1 MTAPQT
7 ANSNDNTKSR
17 LSDLFFTE
25 IRDMARPKWYNVDQ
39 LTRDSSEGQEM
50 ATVTPATADR
60 WAHLPDAAREEIN
73 IFETEL
79 RRVQAGQMPE
89 KVFLEFRL
97 RHGVYGQRQDGVQ
110 MQRIKIPMGVLTTD
124 QMIGLANLSEEYAV
138 GVAHI
143 TTRQDIQYHYID
155 INDTPNLMRRLAEVG
170 ITTKEACGNV
180 VRNVTACPQAGVCS
194 DETFDVTP
202 YARAMTY
209 FLLRHPDAQSFG
221 RKFKIAYSGCEDN
234 GCGLA
239 RMHDIGAIAKVKEV
253 DGKQVQG
260 FQVFVGGGLGALP
273 FQAKLYSDFLPAEE
287 LMPLA
292 QAISRVFAR
301 LGEKQNRAKAR
312 MKFLIAKLGFDEFKR
327 QVEEEITKL
336 PHDPQWQARMDEALT
351 GYHDQPLNDPSELQ
365 LPDDASPELLR
376 WLDVNVRPQ
385 AQQGYSMVEVFLP
398 LGDISPDQLRALANL
413 CRRYVKDTI
422 RTTVE
427 QNLLI
432 RWVPNADL
440 IEFYDG
446 LKKLKLAEIGA
457 GRMADIT
464 ACPGTDSCKLG
475 IASSR
480 GLAAVLQEKFQN
492 GLSRL
497 ADRDDLKIKISGCF
511 NSCGQHHIADIGLFG
526 SVQRKGSHSAP
537 VFQITVGGTM
547 KKNAA
552 SYGLT
557 VSKIAAKNAP
567 DAIAKLTDLYSAE
580 KRDGESFNEFA
591 ERLGRSRLKAELDEF
606 AVKTTFEQTPELY
619 EDNRQPWEYKKSLG
633 VGECAG
639 EVVDQAE
646 FMLEDADRLNFE
658 ATLAL
663 DEGNWEDAAAKSLEA
678 SKKASDGL
686 LSTRGLLLSDN
697 YDMVSEFRKHFYDT
711 GQFLKP
717 FADNFFRAAEEP
729 VDGIGAERARQ
740 RVEETTLFIEQAQ
753 TVYTQS

>member
-1 MTAPQT
+1 MASAGTT
-7 ANSNDNTKSR
+7 T
-17 LSDLFFTE
+17 SDLWAELPESVRQE
-25 IRDMARPKWYNVDQ
+25 IDV
-39 LTRDSSEGQEM
+39 
-50 ATVTPATADR
+50 
-60 WAHLPDAAREEIN
+60 
-73 IFETEL
+73 FETEL

-110 MQRIKIPMGVLTTD
+110 MQRIKIPMGVLSTD
-124 QMIGLANLSEEYAV
+124 QMIRLADLTEEYAV

-143 TTRQDIQYHYID
+143 TTRQDVQYHYVD
-155 INDTPNLMRRLAEVG
+155 INDTPNLMRRLAGVG
-170 ITTKEACGNV
+170 ITTREACGNV
-180 VRNVTACPQAGVCS
+180 VRNVTACPQAGVCT
-194 DETFDVTP
+194 DEIFDVTP
-202 YARAMTY
+202 YARAMAY
-209 FLLRHPDAQSFG
+209 FLLRHPDAQNFG
-221 RKFKIAYSGCEDN
+221 RKFKIAFSGCGDHP
-234 GCGLA
+234 CGLA
-239 RMHDIGAIAKVKEV
+239 RMHDIGAIAKVQES
-253 DGKQVQG
+253 GGTQVKG

-273 FQAKLYSDFLPAEE
+273 FQAKLYSDFLPAED

-327 QVEEEITKL
+327 QVEFELKKL
-336 PHDPQWQARMDEALT
+336 PHDPQWQAQIDDAMVD
-351 GYHDQPLNDPSELQ
+351 YHDQPLRDPSELKI
-365 LPDDASPELLR
+365 PEDASPELLR

-385 AQQGYSMVEVFLP
+385 AQQGYSTVEVFLP
-398 LGDISPDQLRALANL
+398 LGDISSDQLRGLANL
-413 CRRYVKDTI
+413 CRRYVQDTI

-432 RWVPNADL
+432 RWVPNGDVL
-440 IEFYDG
+440 DFHQG
-446 LKKLKLAEIGA
+446 LKELELADIGA
-457 GRMADIT
+457 GRMADVT

-480 GLAAVLQEKFQN
+480 GLAAVLQEKFAN
-492 GLSRL
+492 GMSRL

-526 SVQRKGSHSAP
+526 SVQRKGIHSAP
-537 VFQITVGGTM
+537 VFQITVGGTT
-547 KKNAA
+547 KNNAA
-552 SYGLT
+552 SYGLA
-557 VSKIAAKNAP
+557 VGKVAAKNAP
-567 DAIAKLTDLYSAE
+567 DAIAKLTDLYTAG
-580 KRDGESFNEFA
+580 KKQGESFNTFV
-591 ERLGRSRLKAELDEF
+591 ERMGRSRMKEELAEY
-606 AVKTTFEQTPELY
+606 AVKTAYEQSPGLY

-663 DEGNWEDAAAKSLEA
+663 DAGNWSNAAEKSLEA

-686 LSTRGLLLSDN
+686 LSTRGLLLSDH
-697 YDMVSEFRKHFYDT
+697 YDTVAEFRKHFYDT
-711 GQFLKP
+711 GQFFKP
-717 FADNFFRAAEEP
+717 FADNFFRAVDEP
-729 VDGIGAERARQ
+729 IQGVTPERARQ
-740 RVEETTLFIEQAQ
+740 RVEETTLFIEQSQ